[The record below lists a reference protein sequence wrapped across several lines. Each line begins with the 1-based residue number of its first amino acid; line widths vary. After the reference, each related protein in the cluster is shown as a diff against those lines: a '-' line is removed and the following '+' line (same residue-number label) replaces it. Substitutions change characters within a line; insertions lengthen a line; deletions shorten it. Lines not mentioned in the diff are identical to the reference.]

1 MVYDSGSFSLSQTC
15 LEDKPTV
22 LCTALK
28 FEATG
33 VLDAGYSFE
42 RVPLKLAN
50 TLAPDALSGE
60 LQGDVQG
67 HGRVRRGADGQWIGD
82 LAVTSQSARLVM
94 AQGEAVP
101 AAAALANQGTLLI
114 YEDLV
119 MQADFAGMK
128 ANAKLTAKLAHGG
141 SVSASMTASEL
152 NAPAPRIAGKIHA
165 AMPTLA
171 PFGAFV
177 PAVANLDG
185 AVNAEIDVGGT
196 MARPEFTGSID
207 ATKLQADLGGLGI
220 KLRDGR
226 VRGEA
231 RGTGGFKLDGEVASG
246 NGRLEFDGTMNER
259 GVVDLKIV
267 GRELPGRGH
276 SRRQRD
282 RDAGPFAHG
291 RFEGLSTS
299 R

>member
-1 MVYDSGSFSLSQTC
+1 MYDAGSFSLSQTC

-22 LCTALK
+22 LCSAMK
-28 FEATG
+28 FEASG
-33 VLDAGYSFE
+33 ALDAGYSFE

-50 TLAPDALSGE
+50 TLAPDALAGE
-60 LQGDVQG
+60 LQGEVQG

-82 LAVTSQSARLVM
+82 LAVTSESARLVM
-94 AQGEAVP
+94 AQGDAAP

-114 YEDLV
+114 YENLD

-141 SVSASMTASEL
+141 SVSASMTASDL
-152 NAPAPRIAGKIHA
+152 NAPAPRIAGKIQA

-185 AVNAEIDVGGT
+185 AVNAEIEVGGT
-196 MARPEFTGSID
+196 MAEPEFTGNVD
-207 ATKLQADLGGLGI
+207 ATKLQADLGDLGI

-231 RGTGGFKLDGEVASG
+231 RAYRRLQA
-246 NGRLEFDGTMNER
+246 GRQR
-259 GVVDLKIV
+259 GVRQGPPRI
-267 GRELPGRGH
+267 
-276 SRRQRD
+276 RRHD
-282 RDAGPFAHG
+282 G
-291 RFEGLSTS
+291 
-299 R
+299 